1 MPIDI
6 RFFLQFYKSRLGQ
19 MVAEDLSQVYQRLI
33 DRQNKDN
40 KNNALV
46 DRTLAIGHIAPLL
59 KTIKHGK
66 YICFASLSKQGVSAC
81 PNSENNK
88 ALLVKENRLP
98 FRNNFFDHVIMMH
111 ALEFAQ
117 DVEDFL
123 KEVLRVTTESAQ
135 ITIICPNRLGIWAN
149 NDKNPFGYGHPY
161 TIFQLT
167 DLLKANGLTVTSKTY
182 GLRFLPSDIKCT
194 IAIKH
199 IWPKPFAGVLC
210 INAVRDTLI
219 PVPQK
224 KSAFVYKPAF
234 CGEYR

>member
-1 MPIDI
+1 
-6 RFFLQFYKSRLGQ
+6 
-19 MVAEDLSQVYQRLI
+19 MVAEDLCRVYQCLI
-33 DRQNKDN
+33 DKYNK
-40 KNNALV
+40 KNALA
-46 DRTLAIGHIAPLL
+46 DRALAIGYVAPLL
-59 KTIKHGK
+59 SGIECGK
-66 YICFASLSKQGVSAC
+66 YTCFAALSKQGVSAF
-81 PNSENNK
+81 PSAENNK

-123 KEVLRVTTESAQ
+123 KEILRVSAETAQ

-167 DLLKANGLTVTSKTY
+167 DLLRANGLTITSKSY

-194 IAIKH
+194 AAIKH
-199 IWPKPFAGVLC
+199 IWPKPFSGVLC

-224 KSAFVYKPAF
+224 KSAFIYQPAV
-234 CGEYR
+234 CRPA